1 MKRIWIIIAV
11 ALVVTACQ
19 ETLEDRCEREAK
31 EYTEKHCPTPIA
43 KDIVM
48 DSMTFNKS
56 THTITYAYTLSG
68 DIDDSA
74 VVNGVNTRDLLL
86 NEVKNSANLRLY
98 KEAGYNFRYVYFSKK
113 KKGTQLFN
121 TTFRQSDYGNNK
133 Q

>member
-48 DSMTFNKS
+48 DSMTFDKA

-68 DIDDSA
+68 QLDDSA
-74 VVNGVNTRDLLL
+74 VVNGSNSRELLL
-86 NEVKNSANLRLY
+86 QEVKNSTNMKLY
-98 KEAGYNFRYVYFSKK
+98 KDAGFSFRYTYFSTKE
-113 KKGTQLFN
+113 KGTKLFEA
-121 TTFRQSDYGNNK
+121 TFRKSDYN